1 MRLAHDV
8 PTAGHLGVTKTKDRV
23 LQRYY
28 WPGIFKDIAD
38 YCRTCEVCQRSQP
51 KRPAK
56 AEMVPMPLIAKP
68 FQRIAMDLVG
78 PLPRTQRGNHFVLT
92 ICDYATRYPEAI
104 ALPSTEAPR
113 ISKELVAVFA
123 RVGIPEEILSDQ
135 GPNFMSALL
144 EEVYRLLQITRIR
157 TSPYHPQTDGLVER
171 FNGTLKGMLRKFVS
185 RNQKDWDEYLPYL
198 LFAYREV
205 PQGSTG
211 FSPFELLYGRRVRGP
226 LDVLRESWTR
236 SSTEET
242 PEITHVVEMR
252 NRLEEMSDLV
262 KGNLEKAQQRQKA
275 AYDRGTKPRSLEVG
289 DDVLVLL
296 PMQHNRLKLE
306 WVGPYRVT
314 RRVTS
319 VDYEVESPGR
329 YRGKK
334 VYHINLLK
342 RWYPAQPETRTVC
355 LALNPCQQ
363 EECLEEDIPV
373 TGMIEDDL
381 YPMVGGA
388 VDIDMQT
395 MAPNL
400 SETERR
406 QLCDLLQEFAPVMQ
420 STPGRTTIAEHE
432 IYVGDTT
439 PIRQQPYRIPYSRR
453 GILKDEVEKML
464 AARVIRPSTS
474 PWASPTVLV
483 PKKDGGVRFC
493 VDFRKLNQVAKFDA
507 YPMPRIEEVF
517 ESIGSA
523 KIVTT
528 LDLASGYWQIP
539 LAPGSRE
546 KTAFATP
553 FGLFEFEVMPFG
565 LHNAP
570 ATFQRTMDH
579 VLRDCQDFARAYIDD
594 IAVFSNSW
602 EEHLGHL
609 RQVFS
614 RLQMAGLT
622 VKLRKCLFGGDH
634 VPYLGHTIGGGKL
647 QPDQRKVLAVKQYPR
662 PVTKKDVRAFLGLVG
677 YYRQFVPHFA
687 IIAAPL
693 TDLTSKRCP
702 QQVKWDANA
711 EAAFQKLKDIITEMP
726 VLRVADPSKPYVLQT
741 DASERGLGAVLSQTD
756 HEGKEHPIAYASRKL
771 LPRESNYSTIEK
783 ECLAVVWALKFFR
796 IYLYGQAFVIQT
808 DHQPLAWLQR
818 MKDSNSRLTRW
829 ALAVQ
834 PYCLTMVHRRGL
846 DNGNADG
853 LSRGALDPNDDS
865 HDSPGTLDCHRKG
878 EGM

>member
-1 MRLAHDV
+1 
-8 PTAGHLGVTKTKDRV
+8 
-23 LQRYY
+23 
-28 WPGIFKDIAD
+28 
-38 YCRTCEVCQRSQP
+38 
-51 KRPAK
+51 
-56 AEMVPMPLIAKP
+56 
-68 FQRIAMDLVG
+68 
-78 PLPRTQRGNHFVLT
+78 
-92 ICDYATRYPEAI
+92 
-104 ALPSTEAPR
+104 
-113 ISKELVAVFA
+113 
-123 RVGIPEEILSDQ
+123 
-135 GPNFMSALL
+135 
-144 EEVYRLLQITRIR
+144 
-157 TSPYHPQTDGLVER
+157 
-171 FNGTLKGMLRKFVS
+171 ML
-185 RNQKDWDEYLPYL
+185 
-198 LFAYREV
+198 
-205 PQGSTG
+205 
-211 FSPFELLYGRRVRGP
+211 
-226 LDVLRESWTR
+226 
-236 SSTEET
+236 
-242 PEITHVVEMR
+242 
-252 NRLEEMSDLV
+252 
-262 KGNLEKAQQRQKA
+262 
-275 AYDRGTKPRSLEVG
+275 
-289 DDVLVLL
+289 
-296 PMQHNRLKLE
+296 HNRLKLE

-319 VDYEVESPGR
+319 VDYEVDSPGR

-439 PIRQQPYRIPYSRR
+439 PILQQPYRIPYSRR

-579 VLRDCQDFARAYIDD
+579 VLRDCQDFA
-594 IAVFSNSW
+594 
-602 EEHLGHL
+602 
-609 RQVFS
+609 
-614 RLQMAGLT
+614 
-622 VKLRKCLFGGDH
+622 
-634 VPYLGHTIGGGKL
+634 P
-647 QPDQRKVLAVKQYPR
+647 
-662 PVTKKDVRAFLGLVG
+662 FL
-677 YYRQFVPHFA
+677 H
-687 IIAAPL
+687 
-693 TDLTSKRCP
+693 
-702 QQVKWDANA
+702 
-711 EAAFQKLKDIITEMP
+711 
-726 VLRVADPSKPYVLQT
+726 
-741 DASERGLGAVLSQTD
+741 
-756 HEGKEHPIAYASRKL
+756 
-771 LPRESNYSTIEK
+771 
-783 ECLAVVWALKFFR
+783 
-796 IYLYGQAFVIQT
+796 
-808 DHQPLAWLQR
+808 
-818 MKDSNSRLTRW
+818 
-829 ALAVQ
+829 
-834 PYCLTMVHRRGL
+834 
-846 DNGNADG
+846 
-853 LSRGALDPNDDS
+853 
-865 HDSPGTLDCHRKG
+865 
-878 EGM
+878 